1 MDRPIIEQLINVH
14 VTYDQFEL
22 NIPKCFR
29 NERRSLLDDMD
40 NKIDEIYNQIRIE
53 NENSSETIK
62 EGRIEEHQ
70 SNITQM
76 VSSETLNSS
85 TDVISFKNLTE
96 QKIPERFL
104 DNVKAKQ
111 ARELLAIKLLQKHIR
126 AMRDRIIGNECMY
139 SNYIYVENR
148 FNICLI

>member
-1 MDRPIIEQLINVH
+1 MGRPIIEQLINAH

-22 NIPKCFR
+22 NIPQCFR
-29 NERRSLLDDMD
+29 SERRLLLDDMD

-53 NENSSETIK
+53 NENSSEITK

-70 SNITQM
+70 SSVTQLASEEISN
-76 VSSETLNSS
+76 SSE
-85 TDVISFKNLTE
+85 DVISFKNLTE

-104 DNVKAKQ
+104 DKAKEKRL
-111 ARELLAIKLLQKHIR
+111 RELLAIKLLQKHIR

-139 SNYIYVENR
+139 FGDIDVENR
-148 FNICLI
+148 FDICLI